1 MKIALLGYG
10 KMGKTIERL
19 ARERGHEIVLIV
31 DENNRT
37 RCTDE
42 QLKQADVAIEFT
54 MPAVA
59 VENYNGCFRNR
70 VPVVS
75 GTTGWLEK
83 WDEVVT
89 ACERS
94 GGTFFYASNYSIGV
108 NIFFHLN
115 RWLTQTMARFSNYKV
130 SLEETHHIH
139 KLDAPSGT
147 AITLAEGIL
156 KEHPEY
162 TSWKLDEGQVKVGE
176 LPIKAKREGEV
187 PGIHSVTYQSGV
199 DEIQICHSAYS
210 RDGFAQGAVMAAE
223 FLVGKQGVF
232 GMEDLIKIKDKN

>member
-42 QLKQADVAIEFT
+42 KLKQADVAIEFT

-59 VENYNGCFRNR
+59 VENYNWCFRNR